1 MESNSE
7 KQQDENAPELSSCAD
22 KQLRLLKRCRIFVE
36 TVTIC
41 TIVGSV
47 WALLSLPTVFYFLPT
62 PEQAPT
68 QNTKLVGCV
77 NYTKS
82 VCLQALIQRE
92 ECLFEEFNNS
102 SDVYIT
108 TSVDQEANE
117 NTAQLIINGL
127 SLLGTTETC
136 RSSFIPF
143 LCLYLFPLCD
153 ENGTVSRPSR
163 DQCIE
168 VSTVACIDEWQ
179 KALSI
184 PYVKQQLPDCE
195 SLPATSYCQGVNATV
210 AVQNTTTMAPNSTH
224 LSCRDSFFLLNG
236 SCHPMCNKWKQY
248 SSDAISNSIDAIVI
262 ISAAAGL
269 AMGIVVVIC
278 SAVKRRTMFAF
289 PSVIIPYMAMTSVG
303 FAAFIL
309 ISLMDREALFCS
321 SQDLLEAMKTP
332 TAFCSFIGSVY
343 YYALLQ
349 LAIWWICH
357 VAALFWKVKFPFH
370 AKAFSNVKFVHIMV
384 VVAALL
390 LPVAPVI
397 SAFVTGGFTI
407 GSFPPLLCV
416 TKNGNA
422 IYFTLI
428 LPISLIVAI
437 GTTLLIIILATI
449 LKRSNFMEQHGN
461 QTMRTAERKIFLILC
476 YYVVLASVALAAF
489 SINTATG
496 KLFVQNVINYFA
508 CEAGGIKQI
517 CDSQRKEFESFINPG
532 VNMVTYILLGAL
544 PSVNL
549 AYIVNFNKLLCV
561 QFCKTKRSSTQQSTS
576 PESATTE

>member
-1 MESNSE
+1 MSVGH
-7 KQQDENAPELSSCAD
+7 A
-22 KQLRLLKRCRIFVE
+22 
-36 TVTIC
+36 VTIC

-47 WALLSLPTVFYFLPT
+47 WALLSLPTVFYLSPLPCTLQRRT
-62 PEQAPT
+62 PSWSAVPITPNQY
-68 QNTKLVGCV
+68 V
-77 NYTKS
+77 
-82 VCLQALIQRE
+82 LQALIQRE
-92 ECLFEEFNNS
+92 KCLFEEFNNS

-108 TSVDQEANE
+108 ASVDQEANE

-168 VSTVACIDEWQ
+168 VSTVACKDEWQ
-179 KALSI
+179 NALSI
-184 PYVKQQLPDCE
+184 PYVKQQLPVCE
-195 SLPATSYCQGVNATV
+195 SLSATSYCEDMNATV

-236 SCHPMCNKWKQY
+236 SCHPMCNKWKGY

-278 SAVKRRTMFAF
+278 SVVKRRTMFAF
-289 PSVIIPYMAMTSVG
+289 PSVIIPYMAMTFVG

-332 TAFCSFIGSVY
+332 TAFCSFTGSVY

-370 AKAFSNVKFVHIMV
+370 AKAFNNVKFVHIMV
-384 VVAALL
+384 VVVALL
-390 LPVAPVI
+390 IPVAPVI
-397 SAFVTGGFTI
+397 SAFVTGGFTMS
-407 GSFPPLLCV
+407 SFPPVFCV
-416 TKNGNA
+416 TKNSNA
-422 IYFTLI
+422 VYFTLI

-437 GTTLLIIILATI
+437 
-449 LKRSNFMEQHGN
+449 
-461 QTMRTAERKIFLILC
+461 
-476 YYVVLASVALAAF
+476 VALAGF
-489 SINTATG
+489 SIATSTG
-496 KLFVQNVINYFA
+496 EVYVRNVIKYFA

-517 CDSQRKEFESFINPG
+517 CDSQRKEFESFMNPG
-532 VNMVTYILLGAL
+532 VNMVAYILLVL
-544 PSVNL
+544 QDQMFMQLTINVS
-549 AYIVNFNKLLCV
+549 
-561 QFCKTKRSSTQQSTS
+561 
-576 PESATTE
+576 